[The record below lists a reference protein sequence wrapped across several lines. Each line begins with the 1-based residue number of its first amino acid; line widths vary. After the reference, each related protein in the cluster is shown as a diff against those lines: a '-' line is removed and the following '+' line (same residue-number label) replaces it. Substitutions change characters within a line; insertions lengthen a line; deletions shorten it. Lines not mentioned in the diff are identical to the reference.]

1 MVLHGSKF
9 NHICDKLIQQSI
21 VKNFMSNELKESRMK
36 KIIIY
41 LTIFSML
48 NLIGCYYQQQMTVN
62 EYDFSKSHMENRPIK
77 IIKIDSTV
85 YILNQYDYQFRDDT
99 LFIQQ
104 KLIMDDNIEKRV
116 WLRVPLNEIQSVEV
130 EKIDA
135 GNTISLAL
143 VVTAGIVAI
152 AIAIYAIAF
161 PDISI

>member
-1 MVLHGSKF
+1 
-9 NHICDKLIQQSI
+9 
-21 VKNFMSNELKESRMK
+21 MK

-41 LTIFSML
+41 LTIASLL
-48 NLIGCYYQQQMTVN
+48 NLVGCYYQQQMNVN
-62 EYDFSKSHMENRPIK
+62 EYDFNKSRTENRPIK

>member
-1 MVLHGSKF
+1 
-9 NHICDKLIQQSI
+9 
-21 VKNFMSNELKESRMK
+21 MK

-41 LTIFSML
+41 LTIASLL
-48 NLIGCYYQQQMTVN
+48 NLVGCYYQQQMNVN
-62 EYDFSKSHMENRPIK
+62 EYDFNKSRTENRPIK

-130 EKIDA
+130 EKIDT
-135 GNTISLAL
+135 GNTFSLAL
-143 VVTAGIVAI
+143 VVTAGMVAI
-152 AIAIYAIAF
+152 AIAIYAIIWPF
-161 PDISI
+161 

>member
-1 MVLHGSKF
+1 MLSETKSRHAGK
-9 NHICDKLIQQSI
+9 KL
-21 VKNFMSNELKESRMK
+21 
-36 KIIIY
+36 IIY
-41 LTIFSML
+41 LTIASLL
-48 NLIGCYYQQQMTVN
+48 NLVGCYYQQQMNVN
-62 EYDFSKSHMENRPIK
+62 EFDFSKSHMENRPIK

-104 KLIMDDNIEKRV
+104 KRIMDDNIEKRV

-135 GNTISLAL
+135 DNTISLAL